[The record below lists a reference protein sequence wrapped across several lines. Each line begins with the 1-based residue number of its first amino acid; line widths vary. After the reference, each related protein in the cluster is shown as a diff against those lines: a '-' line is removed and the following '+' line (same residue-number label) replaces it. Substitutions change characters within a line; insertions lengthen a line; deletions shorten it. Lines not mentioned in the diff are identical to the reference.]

1 MLRVVPTPSG
11 VRLIKSKYVYKLK
24 KDWRGVVTKR
34 KSRLVC
40 QGFLQRE
47 GIDFNET
54 YAPVAKGTTFRL
66 MLAMAKAYNLHL
78 HQLDVDSAFLYADL
92 DEDVFLTPPSGID
105 VREGFCLKLAPR
117 NWNKNVVN
125 HIKSLGFKQCVADNC
140 LFVKRV
146 GGKMYLISLY
156 VTTFWWLD
164 QTWTK
169 LSESSDSSLSITR

>member
-1 MLRVVPTPSG
+1 M
-11 VRLIKSKYVYKLK
+11 K

-66 MLAMAKAYNLHL
+66 MLAMTKAYNLHL

-92 DEDVFLTPPSGID
+92 DEDVFLTPPSGMN
-105 VREGFCLKLAPR
+105 VQEGFCLKLLKSLYGLKQAPR
-117 NWNKNVVN
+117 NWNKNIVN

-156 VTTFWWLD
+156 VD

-169 LSESSDSSLSITR
+169 WSESSDSSLSITR